1 MQLDSAASRPR
12 PSHAALL
19 LSGDTDSWAADSET
33 SAFHALGHCD
43 GHLAQPRLAPPSVP
57 QPSVGEPRRQTP
69 APDGGCRGNP
79 PAGVSDRERV
89 DFDEGAGPFGPEFTP
104 LRPPAR
110 GYGA

>member
-69 APDGGCRGNP
+69 APDERRASGLARHRLLDRPGKASAISEGDA
-79 PAGVSDRERV
+79 AGAMRERW
-89 DFDEGAGPFGPEFTP
+89 
-104 LRPPAR
+104 
-110 GYGA
+110 